1 MHRLSK
7 VCICALIAALAAIGA
22 RAIAAVVTGCG
33 PFGSPPA
40 HLFFSVKPDCGAG
53 RMLGPWRDN
62 DGTDRYACV
71 YRPRS
76 ERPETKLPLVVFL
89 HPSLFKAN
97 LVARTG
103 LLDLQNSYALSGD
116 PARPGFIVLAPQGR
130 ATAHAY
136 PAADRNGT
144 GWDNWYRFLIVHAPA
159 ENADAAAIDHFIAEE
174 IAAGEVDTD
183 RIYMTGWSNGAA
195 MAILYALNR
204 PAIAAAAVYSAPD
217 PFGAFTDP
225 CPQTPVAST
234 PSSNAQIQI
243 RNPRVPILHLHNDCD
258 VEGLCPNG
266 EKMAA
271 ELRAAGVKVRD
282 VIIDSSGRRVRL
294 CDVSCGSNSNAGLS
308 LLHHPLSYWLGLMH
322 HGRWPVGW
330 NRYLLDFMRRNP
342 LARRGAPPTASL
354 R

>member
-1 MHRLSK
+1 
-7 VCICALIAALAAIGA
+7 
-22 RAIAAVVTGCG
+22 
-33 PFGSPPA
+33 
-40 HLFFSVKPDCGAG
+40 
-53 RMLGPWRDN
+53 MLGPWRDN

-76 ERPETKLPLVVFL
+76 KRPETKLPLVVFL

-97 LVARTG
+97 IVTRTG
-103 LLDLQNSYALSGD
+103 LLDLQDSYALSGN

-130 ATAHAY
+130 ATVHAY

-144 GWDNWYRFLIVHAPA
+144 GWDNWYRFFIVHAAA
-159 ENADAAAIDHFIAEE
+159 ENVDAAAIDHFIAEE

-195 MAILYALNR
+195 MAVLYALNR

-234 PSSNAQIQI
+234 PSGNAQIQT
-243 RNPRVPILHLHNDCD
+243 RNPRVPILHIHNDCD
-258 VEGLCPNG
+258 VAGICPNG

-271 ELRAAGVKVRD
+271 ELRAGGVKVRD
-282 VIIDSSGRRVRL
+282 VIIDSSGRRVST
-294 CDVSCGSNSNAGLS
+294 CIDACGTNPNGGLS
-308 LLHHPLSYWLGLMH
+308 LLHHPESYFLGLMH

-342 LARRGAPPTASL
+342 LAHRGARPTAS
-354 R
+354 RR